1 MSASEDYVAALADR
15 LRGPAIYTHRVLGEV
30 EAHLQDARDAL
41 VDGGWAPDAAEREA
55 IARFGDLKAVA
66 AGFNRDAP
74 AGGAAL
80 TLRALVGAAGLL
92 VGVGLLTVGLSAVAS
107 YALSLITSAQQVFG
121 PPPHA
126 SMPAA
131 SCAHWLAVQP
141 AASTC
146 ASAAALEARDDLT
159 MYLGALGVIGAVILA
174 LALVLRTR
182 ALPAAALS
190 PLLVPTVAVT
200 MFAGAAVA
208 LAVLGA
214 TDARI
219 GNTWG
224 QGMWYVQSACALM
237 AAAVA
242 AFPLLRSFRG
252 AAAAPRAAV

>member
-1 MSASEDYVAALADR
+1 MTAIDEYVSALADR

-30 EAHLQDARDAL
+30 EAHLQDASDAL
-41 VDGGWAPDAAEREA
+41 VQGGWAPDEAEREA
-55 IARFGDLKAVA
+55 IARFGDLKTVA

-74 AGGAAL
+74 SGGAAL

-92 VGVGLLTVGLSAVAS
+92 VGVGLLTVGVSAVAS
-107 YALSLITSAQQVFG
+107 YALSRITSPQQVFG
-121 PPPHA
+121 LPSHA
-126 SMPAA
+126 SVSAA

-141 AASTC
+141 AATGC

-159 MYLGALGVIGAVILA
+159 MYLGALGVVGALILA

-182 ALPAAALS
+182 ALPVAALS

-208 LAVLGA
+208 LAVLGV

-224 QGMWYVQSACALM
+224 QGMWFVQSACAL
-237 AAAVA
+237 AAAVVA
-242 AFPLLRSFRG
+242 AYPLLRSFRG
-252 AAAAPRAAV
+252 APSAPRQAG